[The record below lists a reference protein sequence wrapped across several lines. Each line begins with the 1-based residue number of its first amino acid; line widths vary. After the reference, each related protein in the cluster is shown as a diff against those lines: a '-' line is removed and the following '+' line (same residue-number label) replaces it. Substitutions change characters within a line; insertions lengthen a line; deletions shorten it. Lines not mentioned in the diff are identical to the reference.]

1 MLAMYVRLGAGA
13 SGSLRMPAKVDREVL
28 RVAT

>member
-13 SGSLRMPAKVDREVL
+13 SGRMPAKVDREVL